1 MYVYLSYP
9 IAEGQIAWPDAPVY
23 TSGRHDIIGIN
34 GSFCNT
40 SVMTIPN
47 HYGTHYDAPRH
58 FNAKGPKITE
68 LPMDY
73 FCFKGDDIL
82 ILDIPKTFKDVITA
96 EDVMPYKDQI
106 AKAKLLLFRTGF
118 EKQKELNPQ
127 GYKYEN
133 PSAHPG
139 LCKYLV
145 ENFPNLCTIGLDSLS
160 LGSVCNDYAT
170 EAHHWLLGYYTD
182 KFVTVIE
189 DMMLSPLEG
198 KNVKSIIV
206 APIRALDVDSAP
218 VTIIAEVE

>member
-9 IAEGQIAWPDAPVY
+9 LAEGQIAWPDAPVY
-23 TSGRHDIIGIN
+23 SAGRHDIIGID
-34 GSFCNT
+34 GSACNT
-40 SVMTIPN
+40 SIMVIPN

-68 LPMDY
+68 LPMEY

-82 ILDIPKTFKDVITA
+82 ILDIPKGKKEVITA

-118 EKQKELNPQ
+118 EKQKELDPQ

-145 ENFPNLCTIGLDSLS
+145 ENFP
-160 LGSVCNDYAT
+160 AT

-182 KFVTVIE
+182 HFVTVIE

-198 KNVKSIIV
+198 KTVKSITV

>member
-73 FCFKGDDIL
+73 FCFKGDEIL
-82 ILDIPKTFKDVITA
+82 ILDIPKTFKEVITA

-127 GYKYEN
+127 DINMKTRAPIQACAN
-133 PSAHPG
+133 ILSKISPISAPSASIP
-139 LCKYLV
+139 C
-145 ENFPNLCTIGLDSLS
+145 PSDQ
-160 LGSVCNDYAT
+160 YAMT
-170 EAHHWLLGYYTD
+170 TRR
-182 KFVTVIE
+182 K
-189 DMMLSPLEG
+189 
-198 KNVKSIIV
+198 
-206 APIRALDVDSAP
+206 PITGFWAITRTNS
-218 VTIIAEVE
+218 

>member
-1 MYVYLSYP
+1 
-9 IAEGQIAWPDAPVY
+9 
-23 TSGRHDIIGIN
+23 
-34 GSFCNT
+34 
-40 SVMTIPN
+40 MTIPN

-82 ILDIPKTFKDVITA
+82 ILDIPKTFKEVITA

-189 DMMLSPLEG
+189 DMMLSPLDG
-198 KNVKSIIV
+198 KTVKSIIV